1 MKNWKNYRNN
11 ELFFIEI
18 FIKWFNRLRPQ
29 RHVSK
34 SPKSVVG
41 TTLFISTK
49 AETPS
54 TRHLWLHAY
63 DYRCCCCCQTLLSNI
78 NTPTKTPFF
87 CKLRTSSFLFFF
99 CFFRF
104 SPSSPQSLSSHR
116 EGILVFSSRHGRRSW
131 RRHGRR
137 PATPHVWRRVILF
150 FPFCPSSFALFT
162 ISHFSSF
169 VTVDFALFGWW
180 VNAGISEGKWV
191 SSFLAKVLVLLSF
204 LCSVCLLGK

>member
-63 DYRCCCCCQTLLSNI
+63 DYRCCCCQTLLSNI

-150 FPFCPSSFALFT
+150 FLLLPILPILFCL
-162 ISHFSSF
+162 IYNLSF
-169 VTVDFALFGWW
+169 VFICYCWF
-180 VNAGISEGKWV
+180 
-191 SSFLAKVLVLLSF
+191 
-204 LCSVCLLGK
+204 CSVWLMGQCRNQWRKMGFFFF